1 MKIGLISLGCAKNLV
16 DSEMMLGQLKKA
28 QYELTT
34 NLALADLIIIN
45 TCGFILSAK
54 EEAIRTI
61 FEVISQKES
70 WQKLVVTGCLVQRY
84 LDDLIY
90 EIPEV
95 DAFITIDDYQHFN
108 EIISDLMIDKP
119 TNSGGLDFYC
129 RVLATPPFTAYVRIA
144 DGCDNRCAYCA
155 IPLIRGPFKSRK
167 IKDIV
172 FECQNLL
179 KNGVKELV
187 LIAQDTTRF
196 GKDNNETL
204 EDLLE
209 EVLALKD
216 LKLLRLLYLYPD
228 EISERLLN
236 IFQNNPKMAAY
247 FDLPIQHAS
256 DRILKAMNRRGSQED
271 IRRLIG
277 KIRQKVPK
285 VIVRSTVMVGFPG
298 EEKEDYQILEDF
310 IKEIE
315 FERLGVFIYSAEE
328 DTKAFTLPKQVR
340 EEEKKRRYQKLIEV
354 QQKIARKKNQARIGE
369 ITMAFVESYDA
380 RRKKYRLRDYSFAG
394 DDVDGY
400 IYVESKDKL
409 TIGAEVKVKIIAS
422 YTYDLLGNIIK

>member
-1 MKIGLISLGCAKNLV
+1 VKIGLISLGCAKNLV

-61 FEVISQKES
+61 FEVASKKES

-119 TNSGGLDFYC
+119 TNSGGLDFNC

-409 TIGAEVKVKIIAS
+409 TIGAEVKVEIIAS
-422 YTYDLLGNIIK
+422 YTYDLLGRLIK

>member
-1 MKIGLISLGCAKNLV
+1 
-16 DSEMMLGQLKKA
+16 
-28 QYELTT
+28 
-34 NLALADLIIIN
+34 
-45 TCGFILSAK
+45 
-54 EEAIRTI
+54 
-61 FEVISQKES
+61 
-70 WQKLVVTGCLVQRY
+70 
-84 LDDLIY
+84 
-90 EIPEV
+90 
-95 DAFITIDDYQHFN
+95 
-108 EIISDLMIDKP
+108 
-119 TNSGGLDFYC
+119 
-129 RVLATPPFTAYVRIA
+129 
-144 DGCDNRCAYCA
+144 
-155 IPLIRGPFKSRK
+155 
-167 IKDIV
+167 
-172 FECQNLL
+172 
-179 KNGVKELV
+179 
-187 LIAQDTTRF
+187 
-196 GKDNNETL
+196 
-204 EDLLE
+204 
-209 EVLALKD
+209 
-216 LKLLRLLYLYPD
+216 
-228 EISERLLN
+228 
-236 IFQNNPKMAAY
+236 MAAY

-409 TIGAEVKVKIIAS
+409 TIGAEVKVEIIAS
-422 YTYDLLGNIIK
+422 YTYDLLGRLIK